1 MVAVVNSGPVSICR
15 RPIRTGANVDFSTRE
30 IDARSVSQT
39 SSSRSPSVKPRP
51 CLCRE
56 QSRSASHHRRCHRY
70 RCIYCVLHHQH
81 RSDGRFLVISAIR
94 VRTVPTVRVSHSI
107 VHPFTDKLCRCRS
120 HRSARQVSNPELVQ
134 TSTPNT
140 KPRWRPPS
148 VRFDD
153 LKRCSLSSLSLPDTG
168 LISSLSSMTFKRL
181 VTLILPLAL
190 TILICVLIVHTRHYI
205 KQNIILS
212 TQVFQFCVLYE
223 NNYYLNL
230 LTLPIALVII
240 LCLVSNQTRI
250 ERARSQANKFSIHLP
265 VPFNP
270 FSKIH
275 RFDTMILSG
284 IISHEIL
291 GIIEEIFLKT
301 TTAQI
306 KLLTIH
312 GPLFDLIRQIGLVS
326 IVGLRFYPVY
336 AVMDM
341 SHRNILYYALCALY
355 MWLDLALRIFEQI
368 FCVNNSSFVRTWQK
382 FQLLKD
388 ETNSIIATSTMAALE
403 DDEFRSGLPRDR
415 MTFRRVRPST
425 TTMVSSIQVSEQQ

>member
-1 MVAVVNSGPVSICR
+1 
-15 RPIRTGANVDFSTRE
+15 
-30 IDARSVSQT
+30 
-39 SSSRSPSVKPRP
+39 
-51 CLCRE
+51 
-56 QSRSASHHRRCHRY
+56 
-70 RCIYCVLHHQH
+70 
-81 RSDGRFLVISAIR
+81 
-94 VRTVPTVRVSHSI
+94 
-107 VHPFTDKLCRCRS
+107 
-120 HRSARQVSNPELVQ
+120 
-134 TSTPNT
+134 
-140 KPRWRPPS
+140 
-148 VRFDD
+148 
-153 LKRCSLSSLSLPDTG
+153 
-168 LISSLSSMTFKRL
+168 MTLKRL

-190 TILICVLIVHTRHYI
+190 TLLICVLIVHTRHYI
-205 KQNIILS
+205 KQNMILS
-212 TQVFQFCVLYE
+212 IQVVQFCVLYE

-250 ERARSQANKFSIHLP
+250 ERRSRSPANKFSIHLP

-301 TTAQI
+301 TTQQI
-306 KLLTIH
+306 KLPAIH

-341 SHRNILYYALCALY
+341 SHTNILYYALCALY
-355 MWLDLALRIFEQI
+355 MWLDLSLRIFEQI

-382 FQLLKD
+382 FQLIKD
-388 ETNSIIATSTMAALE
+388 ETSSIIATSTMAALDDG
-403 DDEFRSGLPRDR
+403 DDEFRSGLSTDR
-415 MTFRRVRPST
+415 VTLRRLRPLT
-425 TTMVSSIQVSEQQ
+425 TTMVSSIQVSEQPCRGSTFSLSSLVVSDL